1 MEILSVIKNVFLAVG
16 LDVGR
21 INQRL
26 ASFSL
31 NRALSERKMT
41 ELVSRL
47 RSIVSDISGQES
59 SEEDV
64 FNEYWELKRRALQ
77 AFQCSLMQ
85 RALEYFNKRDLSV
98 IDIGDS
104 AGTHMLYLKELAGDR
119 FNIET
124 LSVNLDSRAIEK
136 IKARGLNAL
145 LCRAE
150 DLNLKGY
157 RTDLFTSFEMVEH
170 LHNPAIF
177 FRRLSKQSECQ
188 RMVITVPY
196 MKNSR
201 VGLHNVRKGYQGLVY
216 SENEHIFELSPADW
230 KLLLL
235 HSGWKVT
242 YGETFYQYPRRIPV
256 ISQVLSFYW
265 RKTDFEGF
273 WGAIIEKETSFAEQY
288 LDWED

>member
-1 MEILSVIKNVFLAVG
+1 MEILSVIKNIFLAVG

-26 ASFSL
+26 AFFSV

-47 RSIVSDISGQES
+47 RSIVPDISGQES

-104 AGTHMLYLKELAGDR
+104 AGTHMLYLKELANDR

-124 LSVNLDSRAIEK
+124 LSVNLDPRAIEK
-136 IKARGLNAL
+136 IKARGLDAL

-150 DLNLKGY
+150 DLNFNGY
-157 RTDLFTSFEMVEH
+157 RTDLFTSFEMIEH

-177 FRRLSKQSECQ
+177 FRRLSRKSDCE
-188 RMVITVPY
+188 RMVITAPY
-196 MKNSR
+196 IRNSR
-201 VGLHNVRKGYQGLVY
+201 VGLY
-216 SENEHIFELSPADW
+216 SIRNGSRIPVHAENEHIFELNPSDW
-230 KLLLL
+230 SLLLL
-235 HSGWKVT
+235 HSGWKVV
-242 YGETFYQYPRRIPV
+242 YNEVYYQYPRSVPLV
-256 ISQVLSFYW
+256 SQVFSWYW

-273 WGAIIEKETSFAEQY
+273 WGAIIEKETSFADQY